1 MALNVLFQFFSSQ
14 TFKPPQSL
22 SKYNVVRTIRIELG
36 NFFISVINGHE
47 KLLNKGQWLKS
58 VIGKI
63 NFANFNIL
71 PGMSVY
77 LYLGAHHLMSRRNG
91 TPPECQSN

>member
-14 TFKPPQSL
+14 SVKPPQSL

-47 KLLNKGQWLKS
+47 NLLNMGQWLN
-58 VIGKI
+58 VRGKVS
-63 NFANFNIL
+63 FGNFNIL
-71 PGMSVY
+71 PES
-77 LYLGAHHLMSRRNG
+77 
-91 TPPECQSN
+91 